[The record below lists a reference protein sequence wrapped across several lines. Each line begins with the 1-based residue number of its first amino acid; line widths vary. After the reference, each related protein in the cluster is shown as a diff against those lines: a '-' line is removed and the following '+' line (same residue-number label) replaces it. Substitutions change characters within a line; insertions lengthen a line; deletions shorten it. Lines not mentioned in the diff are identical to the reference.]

1 MNVCVITAYV
11 VTLLSEMTF
20 GIQMWQSLYVVAGTA
35 LNSVGFREQQFI
47 CALSVK
53 KWDMILQILG
63 STYLVHKCLQS
74 IFKQQ

>member
-47 CALSVK
+47 CALSVEK
-53 KWDMILQILG
+53 VGHDFANSWVNLLG
-63 STYLVHKCLQS
+63 T
-74 IFKQQ
+74 